1 MFYIF
6 ESIQILLNISMQEN
20 TTVIELEFE
29 SVSKSGQKK
38 NDQNKIERTDR
49 VIYKLCYFIM
59 GIYMHF

>member
-29 SVSKSGQKK
+29 SISKSGQKK
-38 NDQNKIERTDR
+38 RSE
-49 VIYKLCYFIM
+49 
-59 GIYMHF
+59 